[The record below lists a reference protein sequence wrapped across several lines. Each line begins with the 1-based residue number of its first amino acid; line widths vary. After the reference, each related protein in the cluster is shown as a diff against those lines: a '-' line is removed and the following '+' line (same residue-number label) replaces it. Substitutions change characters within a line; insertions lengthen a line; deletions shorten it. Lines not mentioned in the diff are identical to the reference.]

1 MPIPVAIAL
10 GGAAGSLARYWVATS
25 VESRV
30 HVGGAGTFT
39 VNLVGALAIGL
50 ILGAVEARFTATPR
64 WVTLGL
70 TTGIL
75 GGFTTFSA
83 FAYDAVWHVEAG
95 DTALAF
101 AYVIGTVVLGI
112 AAAAG
117 GLALGRSL

>member
-1 MPIPVAIAL
+1 MPIPIAIAL
-10 GGAAGSLARYWVATS
+10 GGAAGSLARYWVATT
-25 VESRV
+25 VGSRV
-30 HVGGAGTFT
+30 VVGGIGTFT
-39 VNLVGALAIGL
+39 VNLIGALAIGL
-50 ILGAVEARFTATPR
+50 VLGAVESRFTETPR

-83 FAYDAVWHVEAG
+83 FAYDAIGHVEAG
-95 DTALAF
+95 DSALAV
-101 AYVIGTVVLGI
+101 AYVVGTVVLGI